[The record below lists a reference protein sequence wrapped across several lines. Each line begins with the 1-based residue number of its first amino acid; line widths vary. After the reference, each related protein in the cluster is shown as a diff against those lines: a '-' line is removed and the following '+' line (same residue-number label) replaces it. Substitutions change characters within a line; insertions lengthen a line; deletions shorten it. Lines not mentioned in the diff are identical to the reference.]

1 MLFSML
7 WASASVATKFGVLSV
22 EPLVLANIRFFIA
35 SVLLLGAAYLVRPD
49 ASYRLP
55 QGVEWRQLALF
66 AFLNTT
72 LYLGLFVFSMKFAAA
87 GLGSLATCTNPLMI
101 ILLSA
106 WWIGRKPSKQELLGV
121 LLGMTG
127 VGIATYP
134 LLEGSTTSLTG
145 IVLLSLSMLAIS
157 AASVYY
163 ATVRW
168 QLPTMLINGWQ
179 IALGGLLLLPFT
191 LTMSDFSQSHWD
203 ARFWWSVLWLSIP
216 VSVVSLLCWFYL
228 LQADTVRASMW
239 LFLCPLFGFFFAWW
253 LLDEPITGYTLAGT
267 VLVVGGLTLARPG
280 KSTLSTGRK

>member
-1 MLFSML
+1 ML

-22 EPLVLANIRFFIA
+22 DPLVLANSRFFIA
-35 SVLLLGAAYLVRPD
+35 SGLLLGAAYVFRPD

-55 QGVEWRQLALF
+55 RGVEWRQLTLF

-72 LYLGLFVFSMKFAAA
+72 LYLGLFVFALKYTAA

-106 WWIGRKPSKQELLGV
+106 WWIGRKPSKRELLGV
-121 LLGMTG
+121 ALGMAG
-127 VGIATYP
+127 VGLATYP
-134 LLEGSTTSLTG
+134 LLDGSTTSPLG
-145 IVLLSLSMLAIS
+145 ISLLMLSMLAIS

-163 ATVRW
+163 ATVTWR
-168 QLPTMLINGWQ
+168 LPTLLINGWQ

-191 LTMSDFSQSHWD
+191 FVLSDFSQSRWD
-203 ARFWWSVLWLSIP
+203 VHFWGAVLWLSIP

-228 LQADTVRASMW
+228 LKVDTVRASMW

-253 LLDEPITGYTLAGT
+253 LLDEPITGYTYAGT
-267 VLVVGGLTLARPG
+267 LLVVGGLYLARRP
-280 KSTLSTGRK
+280 KST